1 MIAELAKSD
10 PGRKV
15 LSVILGLGLASLFR
29 QVCKKGQ
36 CIVVK
41 GPPVADVEKY
51 LYRIDDRC
59 YKYTVQARSCNAK

>member
-1 MIAELAKSD
+1 MIAELTMSQS
-10 PGRKV
+10 GRRV

-41 GPPVADVEKY
+41 GPPVQDVEKY
-51 LYRIDDRC
+51 LYKIDDQC
-59 YKYTVQARSCNAK
+59 YKYTVQARSCA